1 MNRYLLL
8 YLLASIWGN
17 CKAQYQSL
25 DSINNYYV
33 HVVSRQFNDQHFTN
47 THYEFFD
54 RATYQNSLSSNREP
68 LFSCKWIEYEPKA
81 IGGDHVILVFLPRID
96 QSQEM
101 YSSNLNHILSYIAT
115 RHGLSKLTNINMEL
129 PIELSISI
137 SSKLEKDLG
146 HIRRSQSRLD
156 EKHLKENEIFKQE
169 TMRSPLYTQINRM
182 LAKYKMKIG
191 DIQFVEPILLYS
203 KKKIKELFKQY
214 VNDELPMYVIGV
226 HINLIIDNEC
236 NPHHAEW
243 QGGVSINCELYG

>member
-1 MNRYLLL
+1 MNRYLML

-33 HVVSRQFNDQHFTN
+33 HVMSRQFNDQHFTN

-68 LFSCKWIEYEPKA
+68 LFSCKWIDYGSKA
-81 IGGDHVILVFLPRID
+81 VGGEHVILVFLPRID

-137 SSKLEKDLG
+137 SSKLEKELG
-146 HIRRSQSRLD
+146 HIRRSHTKLN
-156 EKHLKENEIFKQE
+156 EKIQKENEFFKQE
-169 TMRSPLYTQINRM
+169 LIQSPLYTQINRM

-191 DIQFVEPILLYS
+191 DIQFVEPTLLYS

-214 VNDELPMYVIGV
+214 VNDDLPEYVLGV
-226 HINLIIDNEC
+226 HINLTINYEC
-236 NPHHAEW
+236 SSRYAEL

>member
-25 DSINNYYV
+25 DSINDYYV

-81 IGGDHVILVFLPRID
+81 IGGEHIILVFLPKID

-101 YSSNLNHILSYIAT
+101 YSSNLNHILSYLAT

-137 SSKLEKDLG
+137 SSKLEKELG
-146 HIRRSQSRLD
+146 HIRRSHTKLN
-156 EKHLKENEIFKQE
+156 EKIQKENELFKQE
-169 TMRSPLYTQINRM
+169 LIQSPLYTQINRI
-182 LAKYKMKIG
+182 LAKYKMEIC
-191 DIQFVEPILLYS
+191 DIQFIEPTLLYS
-203 KKKIKELFKQY
+203 KKKVRELFKQY
-214 VNDELPMYVIGV
+214 VNDDLPEYVLGV
-226 HINLIIDNEC
+226 HINLTIKTFIE
-236 NPHHAEW
+236 H
-243 QGGVSINCELYG
+243 Q